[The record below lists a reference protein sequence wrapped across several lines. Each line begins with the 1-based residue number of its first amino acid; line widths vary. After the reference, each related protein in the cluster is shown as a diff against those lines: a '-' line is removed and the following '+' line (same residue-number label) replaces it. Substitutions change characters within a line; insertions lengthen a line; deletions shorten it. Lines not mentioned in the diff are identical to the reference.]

1 MEYVSDNLKDDQE
14 VVMAAI
20 KFDCPDALKFAS
32 ERLRDDKEI
41 VKIAV

>member
-1 MEYVSDNLKDDQE
+1 
-14 VVMAAI
+14 MAAI